1 MQHNKENIGSH
12 ACDVTQFNTSIA
24 NQFTDKLGTKTEDS
38 KTNTTEK
45 TIIWYLSLT
54 VGDLWKIV
62 LFISQSVAL
71 V

>member
-1 MQHNKENIGSH
+1 MQDNKENIGSQ
-12 ACDVTQFNTSIA
+12 ACDVTQFITSIA
-24 NQFTDKLGTKTEDS
+24 NQFTDNCKLGNKTEDS

-62 LFISQSVAL
+62 LFISQ
-71 V
+71 